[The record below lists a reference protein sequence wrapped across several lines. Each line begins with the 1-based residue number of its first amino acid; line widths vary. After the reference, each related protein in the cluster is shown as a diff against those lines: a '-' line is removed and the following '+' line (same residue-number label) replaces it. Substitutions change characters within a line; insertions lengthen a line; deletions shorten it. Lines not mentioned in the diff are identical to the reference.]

1 MTAVRLRRLLGAA
14 VLMLLAGCGYTFQG
28 TQRALPG
35 GATTIAVPILE
46 NPTLEPD
53 LAPILTAS
61 IRDQFARTQAI
72 RLVRTED
79 AQSILRGQVVGFSV
93 DTVAFDA
100 QGLALEY
107 RATLTLSLSLTDP
120 AGARIF
126 WADPA
131 VRGTDTYRAASDPL
145 VTESNRREAVR
156 RIAAD
161 IGRSVRD
168 RVLAGF

>member
-1 MTAVRLRRLLGAA
+1 MTAARLRRLLGAA
-14 VLMLLAGCGYTFQG
+14 ALTLLVGCGYTFQG
-28 TQRALPG
+28 AQKALPG
-35 GATTIAVPILE
+35 GATTLAVPILG
-46 NPTLEPD
+46 NPTLEPE

-61 IRDQFARTQAI
+61 IRDQFARTRAI

-79 AQSILRGQVVGFSV
+79 AQAILRGQVAGFSV
-93 DTVAFDA
+93 DTVAFDP

-107 RATLTLSLSLTDP
+107 RATLTLGLTLTDP

-131 VRGTDTYRAASDPL
+131 VTGTDTYRAASDPL

-168 RVLAGF
+168 RILAGF